1 MRRLTLILT
10 SAVLAF
16 LMAAGV
22 STIAPPA
29 AEAAGGGKVKRC
41 GGGKIFLNAT
51 EKATFHQHN
60 KIRKNRNLKP
70 FCVHP
75 RLQRA
80 ARAHSKDMVQRNY
93 FSHRTKGKNED
104 AGARLKRFGY
114 RWRLYGENISGGNG
128 AKGSPKNVMRRWMNS
143 PGHRANI
150 LDRRFREIGIGT
162 YTGTYKSYQGW
173 TMYTVDFGT
182 RR

>member
-1 MRRLTLILT
+1 MRRLILMLT
-10 SAVLAF
+10 STVLAC
-16 LMAAGV
+16 LIAAGI
-22 STIAPPA
+22 SAANPPV
-29 AEAAGGGKVKRC
+29 AEASGGGKAKKC
-41 GGGKIFLNAT
+41 GGGQILLNAKERT
-51 EKATFHQHN
+51 TFHRHN
-60 KIRKNRNLKP
+60 NIRKNRNLKP
-70 FCVHP
+70 LCVHP

-93 FSHRTKGKNED
+93 FSHRTKGRNED

-114 RWRLYGENISGGNG
+114 QWRLYGENISGGNG
-128 AKGSPKNVMRRWMNS
+128 AKGSPRNVMRRWMNS

-150 LDRRFREIGIGT
+150 LDRRFREVGIGT
-162 YTGTYKSYQGW
+162 YTGTYKGYQGW